1 MSKNFEL
8 LQRAQREQESVG
20 RNGSSGAG
28 PSLASRSGQFC
39 AEEAVRLVHRLFLV
53 PGPEAPRVV
62 LFSGVDPGDGCS
74 TVCVRVAETLA
85 SEVGVSG
92 SFCVV
97 DANLRDPSLHSYF
110 GLENRLGLVESLGQS
125 GPVRNFAQQV
135 DGGRLWVMTA
145 GSSSAS
151 NIHSMLGSDALRNRI
166 AELRSEF
173 DNVLLDS
180 PPVNLYADACGL
192 GKLADGVI
200 LVLQSNATRREAARK
215 AKETLE
221 NAHVKLLGAVLNK
234 RRFPVPDAIYGRV

>member
-8 LQRAQREQESVG
+8 LQRAQKDQESVG
-20 RNGSSGAG
+20 HNGSSSAAA
-28 PSLASRSGQFC
+28 PLASRSLQFS

-62 LFSGVDPGDGCS
+62 LFAGVDRGDGCS

-97 DANLRDPSLHSYF
+97 DANLRDPSLHDYF
-110 GLENRLGLVESLGQS
+110 GLENRAGLVEALEQS
-125 GPVRNFAQQV
+125 GPVRSFAQQV

-145 GSSSAS
+145 GARTS
-151 NIHSMLGSDALRNRI
+151 NVHGLLGSEALRNRV

-173 DNVLLDS
+173 DNVLVDS

-200 LVLQSNATRREAARK
+200 LVLESNATRREAARK

-221 NAHVKLLGAVLNK
+221 GAHVKLLGAVLNK
-234 RRFPVPDAIYGRV
+234 RRFPVPDSIYGRV

>member
-1 MSKNFEL
+1 
-8 LQRAQREQESVG
+8 
-20 RNGSSGAG
+20 
-28 PSLASRSGQFC
+28 
-39 AEEAVRLVHRLFLV
+39 VRLVHRLFLV

-62 LFSGVDPGDGCS
+62 LFAGVDRGDGCS

-97 DANLRDPSLHSYF
+97 DANLRDPSLHDYF
-110 GLENRLGLVESLGQS
+110 GLQNSAGLVEALEQS
-125 GPVRNFAQQV
+125 GPVRSFAQQV

-145 GSSSAS
+145 GSRTS
-151 NIHSMLGSDALRNRI
+151 NVHGLLGSEALRNRV

-173 DNVLLDS
+173 DNVLVDS

-200 LVLQSNATRREAARK
+200 LVLESNATRREAARK

-221 NAHVKLLGAVLNK
+221 GAHVKLLGAVLNK
-234 RRFPVPDAIYGRV
+234 RRFPVPDSIYGRV